1 MLIGVLFLMKN
12 IVLAGILVLLAAC
25 ATVNPLQEANI
36 ETGVIYK
43 FTNPTLST
51 SLYVKL
57 LPTTAGG
64 GELLFKTVRNE
75 ETLTSLE
82 LGSRGVYHQK
92 AYLVSERGKVSFHHV
107 EEGLFEELH
116 RHHQYSSYGLQQ
128 GELAIFRYRLDFRKA
143 VKLQ

>member
-1 MLIGVLFLMKN
+1 MKN
-12 IVLAGILVLLAAC
+12 IIFAGFLAVLAGC
-25 ATVNPLQEANI
+25 ATVSPLQEANI
-36 ETGVIYK
+36 DTGVIYK

-51 SLYVKL
+51 TLYVKL
-57 LPTTAGG
+57 LPATAEG

-75 ETLTSLE
+75 AVLSSLE
-82 LGSRGVYHQK
+82 PGSSGVYLQRG
-92 AYLVSERGKVSFHHV
+92 YLVSERGKVSFHYV

-128 GELAIFRYRLDFRKA
+128 EELAIFRYRLDFRKA

>member
-1 MLIGVLFLMKN
+1 MKN
-12 IVLAGILVLLAAC
+12 IVFAGILVLLAAC

-51 SLYVKL
+51 TLYVKL
-57 LPTTAGG
+57 LPATADG
-64 GELLFKTVRNE
+64 GELLFKTVRNKE
-75 ETLTSLE
+75 VITSLQ
-82 LGSRGVYHQK
+82 LGASGVYHQRS
-92 AYLVSERGKVSFHHV
+92 YLVSERGKVSFHYF

-128 GELAIFRYRLDFRKA
+128 EELAIFRYRLDFRKA